1 MSTSLLYHSFG
12 IRGYDYC
19 RTSYEQGATI
29 FTIEQKRETLRC
41 SRCGSADV
49 QRRGEVL
56 RRYQHLPIG
65 PKPVFI
71 ELAVARVACPHC
83 GVIRQVQVSFAD
95 RQRTYTRS
103 FARYVLELRSSMT
116 IQDVARLLGVSG
128 WMVRDIE
135 KRHLEKHYA
144 RPKLKH
150 TTRIVIDEI
159 SIGQGRRSLT
169 VVMDLQSRRV
179 LYVGA
184 GKGADALKPFWRR
197 LKAAHAW
204 IDAVA
209 IDKQPRPPTDEGGG
223 RLRAVVFPA
232 DIRAV
237 SDNLPLATLVFDR
250 FHLVKLF
257 NERLSNFRRELY
269 REAIDGLHKDVLK
282 GTRWLLLKN
291 PEHLDEQRNEHQRL
305 NEALQLNA
313 PLATAYYLKEDLR
326 QLWEQPTQ
334 RAAERFLNDW
344 CSRARA
350 SGIRFLQTFA
360 KTLQGHRNGILAWYD
375 APISTGPL
383 EGLNNKI
390 KTLQRQAYGFRDQ
403 DYFRLKIY
411 ALHKTR
417 NVLIG

>member
-19 RTSYEQGATI
+19 RTSYEQGTTI

-71 ELAVARVACPHC
+71 ELAVARVACLHC
-83 GVIRQVQVSFAD
+83 GVIRQVQVPFAD

-150 TTRIVIDEI
+150 TTRIAIDEI
-159 SIGQGRRSLT
+159 SIGQGHRDLT

-184 GKGADALKPFWRR
+184 GKGADALKHFWRR

-209 IDKQPRPPTDEGGG
+209 IDMS
-223 RLRAVVFPA
+223 PA
-232 DIRAV
+232 YIQAV

-269 REAIDGLHKDVLK
+269 REAIDGLHKNVLK

-291 PEHLDEQRNEHQRL
+291 PEHLDEKRNEHQRL

-313 PLATAYYLKEDLR
+313 PLATAYDLKEDLR

>member
-49 QRRGEVL
+49 QRRGEVV

-71 ELAVARVACPHC
+71 ELAIARVACPHC
-83 GVIRQVQVSFAD
+83 GVIRQVRVPFAD

-103 FARYVLELRSSMT
+103 FARYVLELRSGMT

-150 TTRIVIDEI
+150 TTRIAIDEI
-159 SIGQGRRSLT
+159 SIGTGHRYLT

-184 GKGADALKPFWRR
+184 GKGADALKPFWRS

-209 IDKQPRPPTDEGGG
+209 IDMS
-223 RLRAVVFPA
+223 PA
-232 DIRAV
+232 YIQAV

-291 PEHLDEQRNEHQRL
+291 PEHLDEKRNEHQRL

-403 DYFRLKIY
+403 DYFRLNIY

>member
-29 FTIEQKRETLRC
+29 FTIEQKREMLRC
-41 SRCGSADV
+41 SCCGSADV
-49 QRRGEVL
+49 QRRGEVV

-71 ELAVARVACPHC
+71 ELTVARVACPHC
-83 GVIRQVQVSFAD
+83 DVIRQVKVPFAE
-95 RQRTYTRS
+95 RQRTYTRA
-103 FARYVLELRSSMT
+103 FARHVLELRSGMT

-144 RPKLKH
+144 RPKLKQ
-150 TTRIVIDEI
+150 TTRIAIDEI
-159 SIGQGRRSLT
+159 SIGKGHRYLT

-179 LYVGA
+179 LYVGV
-184 GKGADALKPFWRR
+184 GKGADSLKPFWRR

-209 IDKQPRPPTDEGGG
+209 IDMS
-223 RLRAVVFPA
+223 PA
-232 DIRAV
+232 YIQAV

-305 NEALQLNA
+305 NEALQLNE

-326 QLWEQPTQ
+326 QLWQQPTQ

-417 NVLIG
+417 NVLVG

>member
-1 MSTSLLYHSFG
+1 MSTSFLYHSFG

-19 RTSYEQGATI
+19 RTSYEQGTTI
-29 FTIEQKRETLRC
+29 FMIEQKRERLRC

-56 RRYQHLPIG
+56 RRYQHLSVG

-83 GVIRQVQVSFAD
+83 DVIRQVQVPFAEP
-95 RQRTYTRS
+95 QRTYTRA
-103 FARYVLELRSSMT
+103 FARHVLELRSGMT

-144 RPKLKH
+144 RPKLKQ
-150 TTRIVIDEI
+150 TTRIAIDEI
-159 SIGQGRRSLT
+159 SIGTGHRYLT

-179 LYVGA
+179 LHVGP

-197 LKAAHAW
+197 LKSAHAW

-209 IDKQPRPPTDEGGG
+209 IDMS
-223 RLRAVVFPA
+223 PA
-232 DIRAV
+232 YIQAV

-257 NERLSNFRRELY
+257 NARLSNFRRELY
-269 REAIDGLHKDVLK
+269 REAIDGLHKNVLK

-291 PEHLDEQRNEHQRL
+291 SEHLDEKRNEHQRL
-305 NEALQLNA
+305 NEALQLNE

-326 QLWEQPTQ
+326 QLWEQSTQ
-334 RAAERFLNDW
+334 GAAERFLNDW

-403 DYFRLKIY
+403 DFFRLKIY